1 MDETPEKM
9 CGGRV
14 LEIGGRD
21 QVFVRGAGVERILH
35 TVRMAVITQ
44 SGASGM
50 TVDPVTF
57 LGFGVATFLADF
69 EGLSR

>member
-1 MDETPEKM
+1 MDDTPEKM
-9 CGGRV
+9 WGGRV

-21 QVFVRGAGVERILH
+21 QVFVRGAGVESILH

-44 SGASGM
+44 AGASGM
-50 TVDPVTF
+50 TVEPVTS
-57 LGFGVATFLADF
+57 LGRGVATFLADF